1 MADIYQM
8 VTDRI
13 LAALDLGE
21 IPWHRPWCSV
31 GGGAYN
37 RITEKPYSLL
47 NQMLLS
53 HRGEYASLQQW
64 NNLGGRIRKGEKSE
78 IVVFWKWREP
88 KKEET
93 QETEDNEEDQ
103 EPVKIFTHPIL
114 RYYRVF
120 HISQVEGVE
129 PLPQRIRLYNHDP
142 VEEAGQLVSSYLH
155 REGIVLEEELSD
167 TAYYS
172 PARDLIHIPSITQYE
187 DLSEYYSTLLHEA
200 VHSTGHSTRLNRAG
214 IQSVSFGSA
223 VYSKEELIAEI
234 GSACLL
240 SRLGIETDRSIANS
254 TAYIQGWLH
263 ALKND
268 RKLVVMAATQAEKA
282 ARYIWENTNIRD
294 NNSSNTSS

>member
-1 MADIYQM
+1 MADVYQM

-13 LAALDLGE
+13 LAALDSGE

-53 HRGEYASLQQW
+53 HSGEYASLQQW
-64 NNLGGRIRKGEKSE
+64 NKLGGRIRKGERSE
-78 IVVFWKWREP
+78 VVVFWKWCEP

-93 QETEDNEEDQ
+93 QGAEDITEDQ
-103 EPVKIFTHPIL
+103 EPDRIPNRPIL

-129 PLPQRIRLYNHDP
+129 PLPQKIRLYNHNP
-142 VEEAGQLVSSYLH
+142 IEEAEQLIGCYLH

-172 PARDLIHIPSITQYE
+172 PARDLIHIPSMKQYKE
-187 DLSEYYSTLLHEA
+187 LFEYYSTLLHEA
-200 VHSTGHSTRLNRAG
+200 VHSTGHITRLNRAG
-214 IQSVSFGSA
+214 LQNVSFGSA

-240 SRLGIETDRSIANS
+240 SDLGIETDRSLTNS
-254 TAYIQGWLH
+254 AAYIQGWLH

-268 RKLVVMAATQAEKA
+268 RKLVVMAAAQAQKA
-282 ARYIWENTNIRD
+282 AEYICGRYTRDRAENK
-294 NNSSNTSS
+294 

>member
-1 MADIYQM
+1 MADVYQM

-53 HRGEYASLQQW
+53 HTGEYASLQQW
-64 NNLGGRIRKGEKSE
+64 NKLGGRIRKGERSE
-78 IVVFWKWREP
+78 FVVFWKWCEP

-93 QETEDNEEDQ
+93 QETEDKEEDQ
-103 EPVKIFTHPIL
+103 ESGRILDRPIL

-120 HISQVEGVE
+120 HISQVEGVA

-142 VEEAGQLVSSYLH
+142 IEEAERLINSYLH

-172 PARDLIHIPSITQYE
+172 PARDLIHIPSIKQYE
-187 DLSEYYSTLLHEA
+187 ELSEYYSTLLHEA

-214 IQSVSFGSA
+214 LQNVSFGSA

-240 SRLGIETDRSIANS
+240 SDLGIETDRSMTNS
-254 TAYIQGWLH
+254 AAYIQGWLH

-268 RKLVVMAATQAEKA
+268 RKLVVMAAAQAQKA
-282 ARYIWENTNIRD
+282 AEYICGRYTRD
-294 NNSSNTSS
+294 MIPN